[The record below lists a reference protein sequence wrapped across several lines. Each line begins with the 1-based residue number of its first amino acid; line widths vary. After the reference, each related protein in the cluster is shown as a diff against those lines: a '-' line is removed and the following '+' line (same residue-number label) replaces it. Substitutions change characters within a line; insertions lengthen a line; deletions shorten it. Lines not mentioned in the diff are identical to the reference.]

1 MIRALPALLVAALL
15 AWAAPAGGAVDPVA
29 PPELPAAGAVQ
40 QQQPPPEP
48 APAPPP
54 ACDPQLESCGEPC
67 SPDVDESC
75 APDCDTAGC
84 PEETDT
90 FTDEGTGRPP
100 GADRAPERG
109 GVGGPAAVT
118 PATGTVAAPA
128 DVRFVT
134 ARVRRSELPAS
145 GAETWAMA
153 ALGLLSLLG
162 GLALRARVA
171 A

>member
-1 MIRALPALLVAALL
+1 MTRVLPALLVAALV
-15 AWAAPAGGAVDPVA
+15 AVAAPGAGAVDPVA
-29 PPELPAAGAVQ
+29 VPQLPEPDAVQ
-40 QQQPPPEP
+40 QQQPAPEP
-48 APAPPP
+48 APP
-54 ACDPQLESCGEPC
+54 AGDPQLESCGEPC

-153 ALGLLSLLG
+153 ALGLLSLAG

-171 A
+171 V